1 MRAPKRQRITTIIDA
16 LQSHT
21 HQPMLLVKRN
31 VIASEAACTRTKA
44 PLRVKKMTKY
54 IIHKIVFLYI

>member
-1 MRAPKRQRITTIIDA
+1 MMPCITHPPLSHAGTKAPTHSAIIDT

-31 VIASEAACTRTKA
+31 VIASVAACTRTKA
-44 PLRVKKMTKY
+44 LLRVKKKTK
-54 IIHKIVFLYI
+54 